1 MEKITLKALQLA
13 GFQNAAEIAKITSY
27 VPNPQAAVEML
38 LGIHTPLVINPAE
51 RFRKSEYSN
60 CTDIVELTDIDE
72 LGDRVSYTRYE
83 QNTKYVYYLSKEDR
97 QNKVYV
103 TERPSSYHDSERIPT
118 TGFKETKKSTSIQD
132 FFSSHPTVIPVD
144 QAFSTL
150 DEWENYD
157 VPRFELISEEN
168 ELPF

>member
-38 LGIHTPLVINPAE
+38 LGIHTPMEINPRD

-72 LGDRVSYTRYE
+72 LGNKVSYTRYE
-83 QNTKYVYYLSKEDR
+83 QQTKYVYYLSKEDK
-97 QNKVYV
+97 QNNVYV
-103 TERPSSYHDSERIPT
+103 TDRPSSSYYDSERIPT
-118 TGFKETKKSTSIQD
+118 NGVKGTKKSTSIQD
-132 FFSSHPTVIPVD
+132 FFSCHPTVIPVD
-144 QAFSTL
+144 QAFLTL
-150 DEWENYD
+150 TEWDNYGIPQYEIGRAH
-157 VPRFELISEEN
+157 V
-168 ELPF
+168 